1 VGLLH
6 YVIAPSSRAGFWAAR
21 VALATS
27 RDGARHWS
35 SSHPV
40 AGPFNLL
47 TAGSAAR
54 GCCSLNDYV
63 GMARLPHGLVA
74 AFPIARPLAKHTID
88 VYFTRIT
95 TSPGG
100 G

>member
-1 VGLLH
+1 
-6 YVIAPSSRAGFWAAR
+6 

-27 RDGARHWS
+27 RDRARHWS
-35 SSHPV
+35 RQSV

-47 TAGSAAR
+47 TAASVAR

-63 GMARLPHGLVA
+63 GMAGLPHGLVA
-74 AFPIARPLAKHTID
+74 AFPIAKPLAQHAID
-88 VYFTRIT
+88 VYFTRIR